1 MPLHILVFSERG
13 LIMKKNVSPLKWTG
27 LALLIMIPIIFF
39 INPQWFTAIRSFLS
53 LDSLSLLADYFRSL
67 GIWAPFISIA
77 LMIAQGIIAPLP
89 SFVITAANGLAFG
102 IPLGIIISWTGGMAA
117 ALVMFLLAR
126 ILGASFVEKITKKSD
141 LLAKANRYSGEN
153 GFFLIFVARIIP
165 IVSFD
170 IISLIAG
177 LSNIKFRSF
186 VIATGLGQIPGTVLY
201 TIVGHDIANLDQYQ
215 DRFIWTSIV
224 LVAFLIIG
232 KLRSSHKANQT
243 KANS

>member
-1 MPLHILVFSERG
+1 
-13 LIMKKNVSPLKWTG
+13 MKKNVSPLKWTG

-53 LDSLSLLADYFRSL
+53 LESLSLLADYFRSL

-153 GFFLIFVARIIP
+153 GFFLILVARIIP

-186 VIATGLGQIPGTVLY
+186 VIATGIGQIPGTVLY

-224 LVAFLIIG
+224 LVVLLIIG
-232 KLRSSHKANQT
+232 KLRSSQKANQT

>member
-13 LIMKKNVSPLKWTG
+13 LIMKKNVSLLKWTG

-153 GFFLIFVARIIP
+153 GFFLILVARIIP

-186 VIATGLGQIPGTVLY
+186 VIATGIGQIPGTVLY

-232 KLRSSHKANQT
+232 KLRSSRKANKS
-243 KANS
+243 KAHS

>member
-53 LDSLSLLADYFRSL
+53 LESLSLLADYFRSL

-153 GFFLIFVARIIP
+153 GFFLILVARIIP

-186 VIATGLGQIPGTVLY
+186 VIATGIGQIPGTVLY

-224 LVAFLIIG
+224 LVVLLIIG
-232 KLRSSHKANQT
+232 KLRSSQKANQT

>member
-1 MPLHILVFSERG
+1 
-13 LIMKKNVSPLKWTG
+13 MKKNVSPLKWTG
-27 LALLIMIPIIFF
+27 FALLIMIPIIFF

-53 LDSLSLLADYFRSL
+53 LDSLSVLADYFRSL

-89 SFVITAANGLAFG
+89 AFVITAANGLAFG

-153 GFFLIFVARIIP
+153 GFFLILVARIIP

-170 IISLIAG
+170 LISLIAG

-186 VIATGLGQIPGTVLY
+186 VIATGIGQIPGTVLY

-232 KLRSSHKANQT
+232 KLRSSRKANKS
-243 KANS
+243 KANA

>member
-1 MPLHILVFSERG
+1 
-13 LIMKKNVSPLKWTG
+13 MKKNVSPLKWTG
-27 LALLIMIPIIFF
+27 LALLIMIPIVFF

-126 ILGASFVEKITKKSD
+126 ILGASFVEKITKKND

-153 GFFLIFVARIIP
+153 GFFLILVARIIP

-186 VIATGLGQIPGTVLY
+186 VIATGIGQIPGTVLY

-232 KLRSSHKANQT
+232 KLRSSRKANKT
-243 KANS
+243 KAHS

>member
-1 MPLHILVFSERG
+1 
-13 LIMKKNVSPLKWTG
+13 MKKNVSLLKWTG

-153 GFFLIFVARIIP
+153 GFFLILVARIIP

-186 VIATGLGQIPGTVLY
+186 VIATGIGQIPGTVLY

-232 KLRSSHKANQT
+232 KLRSSRKANKS
-243 KANS
+243 KAHS

>member
-1 MPLHILVFSERG
+1 
-13 LIMKKNVSPLKWTG
+13 MKKNVSPLKWTG

>member
-1 MPLHILVFSERG
+1 
-13 LIMKKNVSPLKWTG
+13 MKKNVSPLKWTG
-27 LALLIMIPIIFF
+27 LVLLIMIPIVFV

-126 ILGASFVEKITKKSD
+126 LLGASFVEKITKKSD

-153 GFFLIFVARIIP
+153 GFFLILVARVIP

-177 LSNIKFRSF
+177 LSNIRFRSF
-186 VIATGLGQIPGTVLY
+186 VIATAIGQLPGTILY

-224 LVAFLIIG
+224 LVAFLVIG
-232 KLRSSHKANQT
+232 KVISSRKANKT
-243 KANS
+243 KASS